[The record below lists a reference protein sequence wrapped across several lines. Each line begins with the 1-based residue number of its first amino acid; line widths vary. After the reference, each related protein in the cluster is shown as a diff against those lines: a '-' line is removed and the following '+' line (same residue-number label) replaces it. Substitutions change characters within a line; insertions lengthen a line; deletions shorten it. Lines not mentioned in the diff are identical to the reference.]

1 MIFQQ
6 QLQRSKK
13 MIFIFFNLIE
23 VQLIYNV
30 MLISSV
36 EQSDSV
42 IHIYYI
48 IIYFFFFIFFS
59 IMVYHRTLTI
69 APCAIQ
75 G

>member
-48 IIYFFFFIFFS
+48 IIYIFFFSYSFPLWFITG
-59 IMVYHRTLTI
+59 H
-69 APCAIQ
+69 
-75 G
+75 

>member
-48 IIYFFFFIFFS
+48 IIYFFFFSYSFPLWFITG
-59 IMVYHRTLTI
+59 H
-69 APCAIQ
+69 
-75 G
+75 